1 MLQVAFATV
10 LDLSRL
16 TWSNKAAVYRLH
28 GVVLHLGTYMTGKGA
43 HYLAYVMEAGGQ
55 WVEYD
60 DADRRLVSAVTVEPC
75 FLYHAS
81 C

>member
-16 TWSNKAAVYRLH
+16 TWNNEAAVYRLH
-28 GVVLHLGTYMTGKGA
+28 GVVRHVGIYMTGKGA

-55 WVEYD
+55 
-60 DADRRLVSAVTVEPC
+60 
-75 FLYHAS
+75 
-81 C
+81 